1 MVGLALVLFTWDLLR
16 DGSSEVPPVAIWTSR
31 LLRLTSIY
39 YSFASHRADE
49 LGGPKYMQQEAEARS
64 ILTTSIAQ

>member
-16 DGSSEVPPVAIWTSR
+16 DGSSEVPPLAIWTSR

-39 YSFASHRADE
+39 YSFAIHCSDGRLWRSIIYA
-49 LGGPKYMQQEAEARS
+49 ARS
-64 ILTTSIAQ
+64 RSMVDPYN